1 MYADSIHLDKCCVSV
16 VFQPTKCL
24 KEKPTVT
31 ATKDRKNEHGESLVP
46 ISLRTM
52 TDLKSILRKAK
63 QMTTMTM
70 RSFLVSSDQE
80 SFEDKEENY

>member
-24 KEKPTVT
+24 KEEPTAT
-31 ATKDRKNEHGESLVP
+31 ATKDRKNETGESLVS

-52 TDLKSILRKAK
+52 TDLKSILAEKRNK
-63 QMTTMTM
+63 
-70 RSFLVSSDQE
+70 
-80 SFEDKEENY
+80 